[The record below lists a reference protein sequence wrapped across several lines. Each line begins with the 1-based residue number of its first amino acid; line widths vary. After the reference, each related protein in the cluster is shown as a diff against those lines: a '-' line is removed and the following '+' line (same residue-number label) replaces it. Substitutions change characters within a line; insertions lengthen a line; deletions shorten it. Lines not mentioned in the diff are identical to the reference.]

1 MIEINHHVESKILS
15 RQWFYRFLL
24 PSGRVTETYLA
35 EEMWK
40 IHDTREQMMFQVLDD
55 HFGHQ
60 WEDLKCVDL
69 ACHEGYFSHK
79 LALKNC
85 AEVVGIDTR
94 AEHIEHANL
103 IREAFR
109 LKNLRF
115 QVGDIQN
122 LDSGQL
128 GQFDITLMF
137 GILYHLENIVSA
149 LRLAQAVTR
158 KVCLIETQIAPNI
171 SGLIDWG
178 SYKWKKEIMGSL
190 VIVDESDEVSS
201 GNREANISPITLV
214 PSLQGLLWL
223 LKKVGFKES
232 RVITPPADAY
242 EQIATGERV
251 VIAAYN
257 KFSN

>member
-1 MIEINHHVESKILS
+1 MEINQDIESKILS

-35 EEMWK
+35 EEMQK
-40 IHDTREQMMFQVLDD
+40 IHDTREQMMFEVLNDQ
-55 HFGHQ
+55 FGHR
-60 WEDLKCVDL
+60 WEELKCVDL

-85 AEVVGIDTR
+85 AEVLGIDTR
-94 AEHIEHANL
+94 PEHIEHANL
-103 IREAFR
+103 IREAFN

-115 QVGDIQN
+115 QIGDIQN
-122 LDSGQL
+122 LDPGQL
-128 GQFDITLMF
+128 GNFDVTVMF
-137 GILYHLENIVSA
+137 GILYHLENIVGA
-149 LRLAQAVTR
+149 LRLAQAITT

-171 SGLIDWG
+171 SGRIDWG
-178 SYKWKKEIMGSL
+178 SYQSKKEMMGCL
-190 VIVDESDEVSS
+190 AIVDESDEILS

-232 RVITPPADAY
+232 QVLTPPADAY

-257 KFSN
+257 NSSR